1 MYRTQVLSQFD
12 EYGFALLE
20 DVLDLQADLAPVV
33 RDYDALLDTLAER
46 WRREGQIASA
56 YRGLPFE
63 QRFARVALDAGQA
76 GINWIQHFDFSFP
89 QGGVTAET
97 PVHHSEA
104 VFNLMT
110 NPRLLD
116 VAERLIGPEIVVNPI
131 HHVRLKPP
139 EDQVPTELRGGL
151 TARTPW
157 HQDQGVAL
165 PEADQSDILTVW
177 LPLTDATIENGCLS
191 VVPGSHRGEL
201 ITHCPG
207 VGGVQIPER
216 LLAGAGLPV
225 PMRPGSV
232 LLLHRLTQHASLTNV
247 SQGIRWS
254 FDLRY
259 QPADQ
264 PTGRP
269 AFPAFLARSR
279 AHPERVVTDWRDW
292 AAMWEETR
300 AAMLQR
306 RDPVFNRWSAAAP
319 PCA

>member
-1 MYRTQVLSQFD
+1 MYRTHVLSQFD
-12 EYGFALLE
+12 ELGYALLE
-20 DVLDLQADLAPVV
+20 DVLDPKEDLAPII
-33 RDYDALLDTLAER
+33 RDYDALLDTLAEQ
-46 WRREGQIASA
+46 WFSDGLIPSA
-56 YRGLPFE
+56 HRGLPFE
-63 QRFARVALDAGQA
+63 QRFAAVALGASAA

-104 VFNLMT
+104 VFNLLT

-139 EDQVPTELRGGL
+139 EDQVPTAMRGGL

-177 LPLTDATIENGCLS
+177 LPLTEATIENGCLS

-216 LLAGAGLPV
+216 LLAGAATPL

-232 LLLHRLTQHASLTNV
+232 LLLHRLTQHSSLTNV

-254 FDLRY
+254 LDLRY

-300 AAMLQR
+300 AAMMQR

-319 PCA
+319 LCA

>member
-1 MYRTQVLSQFD
+1 MYRTHVLSQFD
-12 EYGFALLE
+12 ELGYAVLE
-20 DVLDLQADLAPVV
+20 DVLDPEHDLAPVI

-46 WRREGQIASA
+46 WLGAGLIPSAHRR
-56 YRGLPFE
+56 LPFE
-63 QRFARVALDAGQA
+63 QRFARVALDAGRA

-104 VFNLMT
+104 VFNLLV

-116 VAERLIGPEIVVNPI
+116 VAEKLIGPEIVVNPI

-139 EDQVPTELRGGL
+139 EDQVPEKMRGGL
-151 TARTPW
+151 TTRTPW

-177 LPLTDATIENGCLS
+177 LPVTHATVENGCLS
-191 VVPGSHRGEL
+191 VIPRSQRGEL

-207 VGGVQIPER
+207 AGGVQIPER
-216 LLAGAGLPV
+216 LLAGPGQPV

-232 LLLHRLTQHASLTNV
+232 LLLHRLTQHSSLTNI

-264 PTGRP
+264 PSGRP

-300 AAMLQR
+300 SAMMQR
-306 RDPVFNRWSAAAP
+306 RDPAFNRWSAAAP
-319 PCA
+319 LCA